1 MALEGN
7 RRALGKI
14 GLVLAGLLGVAASDP
29 TSAEAP
35 SFAPK
40 VLVVTMFGGEAKPWL
55 EGETLT
61 RRIAV
66 PGLAKAYPEIACTDS
81 ALCVMTT
88 GMGYANAA
96 SSISALVFGGRFDLS
111 KTYFLIAG
119 IAGVDPAQGTLGS
132 AYWARYAIDGG
143 LQNEIDAR
151 EMPAGWST
159 GYVAIGAA
167 GPGQKVDLRY
177 GSEIYRLNEDLLQ
190 AAYGLSK
197 DVPLSDSDAAKAYRA
212 KYQSGPAAS
221 PPAVSICDT
230 ISSDTWWHGARLGA
244 AMQAW
249 AKLITDGAAN
259 VCTTQQEDNATLTA
273 LKRGSDAGLLDFD
286 RVALLRTAS
295 NFDREAPGQTAAES
309 LSARSG
315 GYPPSVTNAYR
326 VAGALAHAVVSDW
339 RRWSAGPPK

>member
-1 MALEGN
+1 MAPEGN